1 MTEQY
6 NQNRNKMHKLMN
18 TAYSIPEPVSV
29 FLNVQQYK
37 ETDIYEIKR
46 LVREQIKIN
55 KMINTGKNM
64 LMYIK

>member
-1 MTEQY
+1 
-6 NQNRNKMHKLMN
+6 MN